1 MATTGRG
8 RTEEQPTNQVHNIP
22 GALSASDWRRLT
34 DATRDTIAH
43 RAYELYQRRGC
54 QPDTSWTTGFRQNTR
69 CSCVE
74 LQNDL

>member
-8 RTEEQPTNQVHNIP
+8 RTEEQPTDQVDNIP

-54 QPDTSWTTGFRQNTR
+54 QPGH
-69 CSCVE
+69 E
-74 LQNDL
+74 LDDWFQAEHEVQLRRAAE